1 MSIKL
6 IASVAATTVA
16 LASACAFAQ
25 NDDLSSRVSALESQI
40 NSMTGGAVTINS
52 ALSYDLLNGASAV
65 DQSANVK
72 NAKLSANSLILGG
85 YVQAGYQRS
94 NYKASD
100 VAKVTTGQ
108 TFGFDVASMGMVARV
123 GNDVSIVVTS
133 SAIPEDNKSWSK
145 ATDDSSGQKVVR
157 NISGPFDVKQA
168 YGVWNVNDQFY
179 VFGGKKDLAFGDY
192 SSVNYMSGD
201 IDSVRG
207 TVDGVGIG
215 SDTMIDGLTV
225 VGTLYNSNDSVY
237 NKAPDKAGVSNWAL
251 NTSYSGLA
259 DGLRVGAGIMNAASQ
274 KNGAGAAGVD
284 PTTAAA
290 GGKVGAMT
298 VNFGYDLPGTDFSFS
313 GNYFQL
319 GKKLGGAK
327 NKRSQWDLGG
337 TYSNIADSGINAAL
351 SYSTTDN
358 GQAKNSKASQWVL
371 SSNYDLNA
379 HANIGVELARL
390 SVDKKITAFKR
401 TGNTIVKDQQF
412 NAFTVDFTAW
422 F

>member
-72 NAKLSANSLILGG
+72 NAKLSANSITLGS
-85 YVQAGYQRS
+85 YLAWGYQ
-94 NYKASD
+94 NAEYKNGPSSTHTDTALN
-100 VAKVTTGQ
+100 
-108 TFGFDVASMGMVARV
+108 FGFDAAKVSTVGRI
-123 GNDVSIVVTS
+123 GNDISLVVLS
-133 SAIPEDNKSWSK
+133 SADVNSNWTT
-145 ATDDSSGQKVVR
+145 ATDFSKNTRTLSGKESFNV
-157 NISGPFDVKQA
+157 DQA
-168 YGVWNVNDQFY
+168 YGLWNVNDQFY
-179 VFGGKKDLAFGDY
+179 VFGGKKELAFGDY

-201 IDSVRG
+201 IDSVRAA
-207 TVDGVGIG
+207 VDGVGIG

-225 VGTLYNSNDSVY
+225 VGTLYNSNDTVY
-237 NKAPDKAGVSNWAL
+237 LDAPDKAGVSNWAL

-274 KNGAGAAGVD
+274 KNGAGAADVSSS
-284 PTTAAA
+284 TAAA

-319 GKKLGGAK
+319 GKKLDGAK
-327 NKRSQWDLGG
+327 NKKSQWDLGG

-351 SYSTTDN
+351 SYSTTDD
-358 GQAKNSKASQWVL
+358 GQATDSKASQWVL

-390 SVDKKITAFKR
+390 SVDSGKVGDNHF
-401 TGNTIVKDQQF
+401 KDQQF